1 MNLTTIIFIA
11 LALAMDAFAVS
22 IASGITIKRLH
33 LKHAFTIAAWFGA
46 FQAIMPILGWL
57 GGVKLKAFTGG
68 IDHWIAFGL
77 LCFVG
82 CKMIYEAFRIETIEK
97 KTNPLDIHVLFILS
111 IATSIDA
118 LAAGISFALLAVS
131 ILMPVLII
139 GVITFIMSF
148 AGVLIGDKSGHF
160 FEKKIEIVG
169 GLILIGIGIKILI
182 LA

>member
-1 MNLTTIIFIA
+1 MNLLTIIFIA
-11 LALAMDAFAVS
+11 LALAMDAFAVA

-97 KTNPLDIHVLFILS
+97 KTDPLNIYVLFILS
-111 IATSIDA
+111 ISHQHRRACRWNQLRPARSVNPH
-118 LAAGISFALLAVS
+118 AGIDHRSDYFYH
-131 ILMPVLII
+131 
-139 GVITFIMSF
+139 VICRRF
-148 AGVLIGDKSGHF
+148 DR
-160 FEKKIEIVG
+160 
-169 GLILIGIGIKILI
+169 
-182 LA
+182 